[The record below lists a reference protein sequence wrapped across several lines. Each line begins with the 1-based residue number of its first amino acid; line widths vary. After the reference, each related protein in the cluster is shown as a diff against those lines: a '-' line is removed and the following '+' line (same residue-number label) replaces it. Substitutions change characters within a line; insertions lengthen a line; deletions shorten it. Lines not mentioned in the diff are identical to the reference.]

1 MNVVELWVQA
11 EVLPVRLRLVPAAG
25 TGHLETLTL
34 RAIAGG
40 VDDVDDLADIFG
52 ISPRM
57 MLDLIGDL
65 WREDRVAIVSGTER
79 ESVVATTKAQ
89 DELKKLDEHG
99 SLPSGYRVSDSGQVL
114 LEQLTGRILPLRA
127 GRPRPDDRSMVV
139 PTMPDGPTRAT
150 VDRNEL
156 VSAVIRSMEDRRS
169 SRRADAHEG
178 MRVADVMLTPQSGST
193 ATWRYVPMTVQANL
207 TAGDELVV
215 SVDDADLPLVTRE
228 LATRRLAALLSSD
241 PPLPLANHLKSLAT
255 RGHFQRRD
263 ITRVMAQLRR
273 GVDALPECP
282 PANRQRSHDQ
292 LAAQANEV
300 YQHVDSLARQEMD
313 AQLVQDQGEHR
324 DAIVS
329 LIEGA
334 QRQLV
339 LAVPWVKEAG
349 LRPYLD
355 ALTQAVRRGVKVF
368 LLWGIRETNETLDAP
383 VRSQLLSLQREADHA
398 GHGGDV
404 YVPEVPSYLHA
415 KVIVADDRR
424 ALVTSRNFF
433 GTGNSK
439 ELGVLLTAPAG
450 QPSPL
455 LESLL
460 EWAHRVIPSAAIAEQ
475 VARGRKAFDT
485 PDYRPKLPPL
495 ELPQLTEPLKD
506 APDGS
511 ALTLSWRESW
521 RAVVADLG
529 RLLKRERPVV
539 SLVTDGYHRTLMH
552 RALEEAQQRVVIA
565 SDGFSTNAVT
575 TGVVA
580 AARQAAARD
589 VLVTVVY
596 GRGRDDGAAERVAE
610 LKQVESGSR
619 APVVRQVTNQHV
631 KVLLQ
636 DNTVLIGS
644 FNYLSLD
651 SSWRRGRSTGEVSV
665 LIESAPVSDA
675 VAALL
680 QRSNGEPGLAIAPVQ
695 VPAIE
700 SPAPAVPVALAAK
713 RILETLAEAP
723 DCGDPDAMA
732 DILIRSGSPGEVVE
746 LLGSLASDGDVER
759 ALAALVYAW
768 RAPDESWYGWL
779 WYLTRAAWRRGAWW
793 AAAQLRAELPLDE
806 APSPQFVAA
815 AAAGPSELA
824 GLLSHL
830 LSDQALSAAERDA
843 ICLLGVVQLLRSGE
857 QGLEEP
863 LRGWEGICDSAI
875 QAPLRT
881 VLEGVARYGALPRA
895 DLVEIARNSE
905 ASVRLDTR
913 WDTLEHAAGELRRYK
928 PNTPPGDK
936 LLASLYGPKQPDGA
950 TRTGEMAELE
960 GIIAERDAAALG
972 RWSDRYRELD
982 DARWVDRASAR
993 AHIRPI
999 DGSQRGSFIHKHAAI
1014 WQAAEDVRAAAQD
1027 VGSVAGLDPGQLEM
1041 IATIEAQLG
1050 AARDT
1055 MDSGWASD
1063 LVRIQVGRLLA
1074 EIRGLPAPPV
1084 PGEAEEGWR
1093 FPRTVRARHLAEPL
1107 AGGPGVRLLAAD
1119 ICAAWSP
1126 PRALDWLVQH
1136 GEFALADTVL
1146 IQMQDAR
1153 LLSAAD
1159 ADVLAGQIERS
1170 RAACLAEAE
1179 DEWFTLQA
1187 QADCAGVPMPAEW
1200 QRWRGRRTVARR
1212 EEIGAALT
1220 QAQDGVG
1227 RAVESVREQLE
1238 RAFANRRDA
1247 LAPEL
1252 AERITRL
1259 MNVGELAAAR
1269 MALEHDDGVG
1279 AMPVV
1284 DRGRPWPYRHMTLAT
1299 AVYQLS
1305 QEEHRYPLVPAFVP
1319 PAEDTDGRRLRDAL
1333 AALLQPDEEAVRNY
1347 ADAVQLLIT
1356 DPMVPR
1362 RLRGA
1367 TPAPAVSGE
1376 ADEGIGDA
1384 SAAELEL
1391 GPLPKTC
1398 YLFDMVLPPHP
1409 TLPSLRWTGREVL
1422 VAVGDEPVEGTLF
1435 RLSPQMSS
1443 PASDGPVVD
1452 VSSVLSLLAADGDRA
1467 ASRQLRGIRLL
1478 RAICSGLPLH
1488 AIVDAESIGSLHSA
1502 DARVRLWTLLHVL
1515 GFEVDDI
1522 ARASLMAVAGDHPYL
1537 LWHLIDLALRDRRRP
1552 DVASSQLTSRWDT
1565 ARLLARDDFDQ
1576 IVRRAV
1582 RDDLPEAQ
1590 ERAVLAALALMGPDD
1605 PAAHEDIVA
1614 YVASG
1619 ARSHADQETL
1629 SRVVD
1634 RATVERLLQTLQ
1646 AKRYVTLDADGRTR
1660 LVDSVVGRSL
1670 MRFEAAQWLE
1680 ETASELLKQESDPEQ
1695 ALIREMSHS
1704 LVQSYRLA
1712 GNDPQ
1717 ALGPRDMLDP
1727 DVPCWASQWAAI
1739 VVSRS
1744 GVQHLY
1750 SEESIS
1756 VAVDPGTDLWVR
1768 GPSVA
1773 FALVLDSLI
1782 HNARTA
1788 VGKRLRTADDPGRIF
1803 VSLQAETELV
1813 RLEVSDNGPGMPGE
1827 VLAAL
1832 QSGDLGLN
1840 GERGYG
1846 LSSVVRRVS
1855 DQGWQL
1861 DVDQHPH
1868 LGGARIVLRIPRAAA
1883 PAQRGPLQ
1891 A

>member
-1 MNVVELWVQA
+1 MTVVELWVQA

-34 RAIAGG
+34 RAIASG

-57 MLDLIGDL
+57 MLDLVGDL

-79 ESVVATTKAQ
+79 ETVVATTKARE
-89 DELKKLDEHG
+89 ELKKLDRHG

-127 GRPRPDDRSMVV
+127 GRPRADDRSMVV

-156 VSAVIRSMEDRRS
+156 VSAVIRGMEDRRS
-169 SRRADAHEG
+169 SRRADAYEG
-178 MRVADVMLTPQSGST
+178 MRVVDVMLIPQTGST
-193 ATWRYVPMTVQANL
+193 TAASRYIPMTVQANL

-215 SVDDADLPLVTRE
+215 SVDDVDLPLAIRE
-228 LATRRLAALLSSD
+228 LATRRLDALLSSD
-241 PPLPLANHLKSLAT
+241 PRPPLANHLKSLAT
-255 RGHFQRRD
+255 RGHFQPKD
-263 ITRVMAQLRR
+263 ITRVLAQLRR

-300 YQHVDSLARQEMD
+300 YQHVDSMARQEMD

-329 LIEGA
+329 LIEDA
-334 QRQLV
+334 RRQLV

-349 LRPYLD
+349 LRPYLG

-398 GHGGDV
+398 GNGGDV
-404 YVPEVPSYLHA
+404 YVPEAPSYLHA
-415 KVIVADDRR
+415 KVIVADDQR

-439 ELGVLLTAPAG
+439 ELGVVLKAPAG

-455 LESLL
+455 IESLL
-460 EWAHRVIPSAAIAEQ
+460 EWAHRVIPSAALAEQ
-475 VARGRKAFDT
+475 IARGHKAFDT
-485 PDYRPKLPPL
+485 PDYRSELPPL
-495 ELPQLTEPLKD
+495 ELPQLTEPLQN

-529 RLLKRERPVV
+529 RLLQRERPVV

-552 RALEEAQQRVVIA
+552 RALEEAQHRVVIA
-565 SDGFSTNAVT
+565 SDGFSTNAVS

-580 AARQAAARD
+580 AARQAAARG

-596 GRGRDDGAAERVAE
+596 GRGRDNGAAERVAE
-610 LKQVESGSR
+610 LKKVESGSS

-680 QRSNGEPGLAIAPVQ
+680 QRSLGEPEPTTAAVPVL
-695 VPAIE
+695 VTE
-700 SPAPAVPVALAAK
+700 ELAPAVPVALAAK
-713 RILETLAEAP
+713 RVLETLAEAS
-723 DCGDPDAMA
+723 DCSDPGAVA
-732 DILIRSGSPGEVVE
+732 DILIRSGSPGEAVE
-746 LLGSLASDGDVER
+746 LLGSFSSDGDVER
-759 ALAALVYAW
+759 ALAALVCAW

-779 WYLTRAAWRRGAWW
+779 RQLTRAAWRRGAWW

-806 APSPQFVAA
+806 APSPQLAAA

-824 GLLSHL
+824 GLLPRL
-830 LSDQALSAAERDA
+830 LSDQALPAAERDA
-843 ICLLGVVQLLRSGE
+843 IGLLGVVQLLRSGE

-863 LRGWEGICDSAI
+863 LRRWEGICDNAI
-875 QAPLRT
+875 QAPVHT
-881 VLEGVARYGALPRA
+881 VLEGAARYGALPRA
-895 DLVEIARNSE
+895 ELVEIARNSE

-936 LLASLYGPKQPDGA
+936 LLASLFGPDHPDSA
-950 TRTGEMAELE
+950 ARTGEMSEL
-960 GIIAERDAAALG
+960 GNIIAERDAAALA
-972 RWSDRYRELD
+972 RWSDHYREQD
-982 DARWVDRASAR
+982 DARWVDRASSR

-999 DGSQRGSFIHKHAAI
+999 DGSQRSSFIHKHAAI
-1014 WQAAEDVRAAAQD
+1014 WQAAEDVRTAAQD
-1027 VGSVAGLDPGQLEM
+1027 VGSVAGLDPSQLDM
-1041 IATIEAQLG
+1041 IATVEAQLG
-1050 AARDT
+1050 ATRDA
-1055 MDSGWASD
+1055 MDSGWAAD
-1063 LVRIQVGRLLA
+1063 LVRIQVDRLLA
-1074 EIRGLPAPPV
+1074 EIRGLYTPPV
-1084 PGEAEEGWR
+1084 PGAVAEDWR
-1093 FPRTVRARHLAEPL
+1093 FPRTARARHLAEAL
-1107 AGGPGVRLLAAD
+1107 TGGPGVRLLAAD
-1119 ICAAWSP
+1119 ICSAWSP
-1126 PRALDWLVQH
+1126 PQALDWLVQQ
-1136 GEFALADTVL
+1136 GEFGLADTVL
-1146 IQMQDAR
+1146 SQMQDAR
-1153 LLSAAD
+1153 LLTAAD
-1159 ADVLAGQIERS
+1159 ADVLASKIEHG
-1170 RAACLAEAE
+1170 RATCLAEAG
-1179 DEWFTLQA
+1179 DEWFTLRA
-1187 QADCAGVPMPAEW
+1187 QADCAGVPMPVEW
-1200 QRWRGRRTVARR
+1200 QHWQGRRTVTRR
-1212 EEIGAALT
+1212 EETRTALT
-1220 QAQDGVG
+1220 
-1227 RAVESVREQLE
+1227 RAKDEIAKAVDSLRKQLE
-1238 RAFANRRDA
+1238 WAFTCRRDA
-1247 LAPEL
+1247 LTPEL

-1259 MNVGELAAAR
+1259 INVGELAAAR
-1269 MALEHDDGVG
+1269 MALEHDDGAG
-1279 AMPVV
+1279 AMPVI

-1305 QEEHRYPLVPAFVP
+1305 QEEHHYPLVPEFVT
-1319 PAEDTDGRRLRDAL
+1319 PAEDTDGQRLKDAL
-1333 AALLQPDEEAVRNY
+1333 AALLQPDEEAVLSY
-1347 ADAVQLLIT
+1347 ADAVQLLVT

-1362 RLRGA
+1362 RLHRV
-1367 TPAPAVSGE
+1367 TPSPTVLSGTDGGTADTAAVGLDLVPPVE
-1376 ADEGIGDA
+1376 A
-1384 SAAELEL
+1384 
-1391 GPLPKTC
+1391 C
-1398 YLFDMVLPPHP
+1398 YLFAMVLPPHP

-1422 VAVGDEPVEGTLF
+1422 VAIGDEAVEGTLF
-1435 RLSPQMSS
+1435 RLSLRMSS
-1443 PASDGPVVD
+1443 HAGDESVVD
-1452 VSSVLSLLAADGDRA
+1452 VSSVLSLLAADGDHA
-1467 ASRQLRGIRLL
+1467 ASQQLRGIRLL
-1478 RAICSGLPLH
+1478 RSICSGLPLR
-1488 AIVDAESIGSLHSA
+1488 AIVDAESIGPLDSA

-1522 ARASLMAVAGDHPYL
+1522 ARASLVAVAGDHPYL

-1552 DVASSQLTSRWDT
+1552 DVDSAQLSARWDT

-1576 IVRRAV
+1576 VVRKAV
-1582 RDDLPEAQ
+1582 RDDVPGAQ
-1590 ERAVLAALALMGPDD
+1590 ERAVLAALALMSPEDQAV
-1605 PAAHEDIVA
+1605 PEDIVA

-1634 RATVERLLQTLQ
+1634 SATVERHLQALQ
-1646 AKRYVTLDADGRTR
+1646 AKRYVTVDADGRAR
-1660 LVDSVVGRSL
+1660 FPESVVGRSL
-1670 MRFEAAQWLE
+1670 VRFEAAQWLE

-1695 ALIREMSHS
+1695 ALIRELSHS
-1704 LVQSYRLA
+1704 LVQSYRLV

-1727 DVPCWASQWAAI
+1727 DVPCWASRWAAM

-1744 GVQHLY
+1744 GIQDLY

-1788 VGKRLRTADDPGRIF
+1788 VGKRLRTVSDPGRIL
-1803 VSLQAETELV
+1803 VSLQAEAELV
-1813 RLEVSDNGPGMPGE
+1813 RIEVSDNGPGMPDD

-1832 QSGDLGLN
+1832 RSGDLVLN
-1840 GERGYG
+1840 EERGYG
-1846 LSSVVRRVS
+1846 LSGVTRRIAE
-1855 DQGWQL
+1855 QGWRL
-1861 DVDQHPH
+1861 DVDRHPH
-1868 LGGARIVLRIPRAAA
+1868 LGGARVVVRIPGIAA
-1883 PAQRGPLQ
+1883 PA
-1891 A
+1891 